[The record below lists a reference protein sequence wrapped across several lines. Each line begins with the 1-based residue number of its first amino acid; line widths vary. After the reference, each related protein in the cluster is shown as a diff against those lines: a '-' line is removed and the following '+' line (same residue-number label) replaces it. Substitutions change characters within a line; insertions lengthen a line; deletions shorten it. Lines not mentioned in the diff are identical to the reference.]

1 MPYIYTVEKKINFR
15 ILIILFLILLAIV
28 LGSFFLVYNYIQR
41 KKVDSIYD
49 YMSLSDYGNASFIFT
64 DLYSDYPVDEAV
76 VEAGVDLYYDILV
89 RTTDRDILIDASE
102 KVVIYSKQSLLL
114 YPQSE
119 RVWLV
124 YQRLGAAYKNLGTL
138 YYNES
143 YSAYVKAIE
152 MGDKRSST
160 VIDLAHICYAIGRY
174 DEAIFHL
181 ENAIK
186 SEGNDGKDFQMKL
199 YYELADAY
207 QGGKDYIKA
216 IQVLSNLEDMEINDN
231 VLKYNINSKL
241 GDLYL
246 RQGLYNESEFF
257 YRRAMAINEQNPD
270 IYYNIGNLYRTMK
283 KHSDAAY
290 MYRTA
295 LEIDKNY
302 VLAIEALRRL

>member
-15 ILIILFLILLAIV
+15 ILIILFLILVAIV
-28 LGSFFLVYNYIQR
+28 FASFFLVYNYIQR

-89 RTTDRDILIDASE
+89 RSTDRDTLIDASE
-102 KVVIYSKQSLLL
+102 KVIVYSKQLLLL
-114 YPQSE
+114 YPKSE
-119 RVWLV
+119 RVWLI
-124 YQRLGAAYKNLGTL
+124 YQRLGAAYKNIGSL

-160 VIDLAHICYAIGRY
+160 VIDLANICYAIGHY
-174 DEAIFHL
+174 DEAILHL

-186 SEGNDGKDFQMKL
+186 SEGNEGKDFQMRL

-207 QGGKDYIKA
+207 EGGKDYIKA
-216 IQVLSNLEDMEINDN
+216 IQVLSGLEDREINDN
-231 VLKYNINSKL
+231 VLRYNINSKL

-246 RQGLYNESEFF
+246 RQGLYSESEFF
-257 YRRAMAINEQNPD
+257 YRRAMAMNEQNPD
-270 IYYNIGNLYRTMK
+270 IYYNIGNLYQTMNRR
-283 KHSDAAY
+283 SDAAY
-290 MYRTA
+290 MYRGA
-295 LEIDKNY
+295 LEVDKNH

>member
-15 ILIILFLILLAIV
+15 ILIISILILVAII

-76 VEAGVDLYYDILV
+76 VLAGVDLYYDILV
-89 RTTDRDILIDASE
+89 RSTDRDTLIDASE
-102 KVVIYSKQSLLL
+102 KVVIYSKKSLLL
-114 YPQSE
+114 YPESE
-119 RVWLV
+119 KIWLV
-124 YQRLGAAYKNLGTL
+124 YQRLGAAYKNLGSL

-143 YSAYVKAIE
+143 YSAYVKSIE

-160 VIDLAHICYAIGRY
+160 VIDLANICYAIGRY
-174 DEAIFHL
+174 DEAIFYL

-186 SEGNDGKDFQMKL
+186 SEGNEGEDFQMKL

-207 QGGKDYIKA
+207 EGGKDYIKA
-216 IQVLSNLEDMEINDN
+216 IQVLSSLEDREINDN
-231 VLKYNINSKL
+231 VLRYNINSKL

-246 RQGLYNESEFF
+246 RQGLYSESEFF
-257 YRRAMAINEQNPD
+257 YRVAMAINEENPD
-270 IYYNIGNLYRTMK
+270 IYYNIGNLYQTMK
-283 KHSDAAY
+283 KRSDAAQ
-290 MYRTA
+290 MYRGA
-295 LEIDKNY
+295 LEIDKNHA
-302 VLAIEALRRL
+302 LAIEALRRL

>member
-143 YSAYVKAIE
+143 YSSYVKAIE

-186 SEGNDGKDFQMKL
+186 SEGNDGKDFQMQL

-216 IQVLSNLEDMEINDN
+216 IQVLSSLEDMEINDN